1 VRALVLIVLCT
12 GAIVGAFYVLMLRIK
27 VEDD

>member
-12 GAIVGAFYVLMLRIK
+12 GAIVGAFYVLMLRCKIG
-27 VEDD
+27 DD